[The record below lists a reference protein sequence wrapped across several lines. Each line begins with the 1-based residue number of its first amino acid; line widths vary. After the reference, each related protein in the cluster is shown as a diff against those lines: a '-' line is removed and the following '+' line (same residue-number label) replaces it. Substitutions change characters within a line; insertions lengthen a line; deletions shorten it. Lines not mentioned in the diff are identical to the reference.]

1 MNLTWL
7 VEQVQVITTKVF
19 TKESRHGM
27 NLKITSTLNAPSP
40 GGAYSQ
46 AIGAGNL
53 IFTAGQVGLSPVS
66 GKTSTDFREQTRQ
79 TLSNLQEVLV
89 ASGADLTSVVKTT
102 CLLADITMFSVFNE
116 EYAAFFGE
124 HRPAR
129 STFGVALAGGYLVEI
144 EAIAYVQVMDRD

>member
-1 MNLTWL
+1 MNKPWL
-7 VEQVQVITTKVF
+7 IQQVKAAISRMTN
-19 TKESRHGM
+19 KESRHRV
-27 NLKITSTLNAPSP
+27 NLKITSTANAPSP

-66 GKTSTDFREQTRQ
+66 GQTSTDFREQTRQ
-79 TLSNLQEVLV
+79 SLRNHHEVLA

-102 CLLADITMFSVFNE
+102 CFLTDITMFSAFNE

-129 STFGVALAGGYLVEI
+129 STFGVALAGGFLVEI
-144 EAIAYVQVMDRD
+144 EAIAYVPDIDKR

>member
-1 MNLTWL
+1 MNKAWL
-7 VEQVQVITTKVF
+7 IQQVYEATSRMITR
-19 TKESRHGM
+19 ESRHTV
-27 NLKITSTLNAPSP
+27 NLKITSTPNAPSP

-66 GKTSTDFREQTRQ
+66 GQTSTDFREQTRQ
-79 TLSNLQEVLV
+79 SLRNLREVLV

-102 CLLADITMFSVFNE
+102 CLLTDIAMFSAFNE

-129 STFGVALAGGYLVEI
+129 STFGVALAGGFLVEI
-144 EAIAYVQVMDRD
+144 EAIAYVPDIDKH